1 MYLNST
7 KQGKYTKLAAY
18 NWQIQL
24 NLKKKTYPLVLMN
37 TLTKQTKNSVSNSK
51 RWNMIWKQAIL
62 TLQITRNLS
71 CALMIEQI

>member
-51 RWNMIWKQAIL
+51 R
-62 TLQITRNLS
+62 
-71 CALMIEQI
+71 